1 MAKTSE
7 TRLIK
12 IQVDAGKSTATLKK
26 MSREMAGLNKGV
38 RRIDKRMKSFGDSLR
53 DAGQAFA
60 GFAAAFGVREIARAI
75 DEFQLLNDRIIS
87 LVGNAEEASSVMK
100 GLATA
105 AKFTN
110 SSISGLAESYNR
122 VSLAVSDLGVSS
134 DAVLG
139 LTTAL
144 QQTFRL
150 SGSTIAE
157 ATGATIQLTQGLSA
171 GALRGQELRSVLE
184 SNAVLSGLLAEKFGV
199 ARGQLIKLAESGA
212 ITAQKVFEILGD
224 NFDSLNERAGKLGR
238 TFEQSIIYVFD
249 QFKLQLLAINK
260 ELNLSGGFSS
270 AMDQF
275 VDQFVNADNILRVF
289 GAVTLPLIAGGIS
302 LVSKAIL
309 SNPLGAALSLLG
321 FAIADLAYNWEKRT
335 LQMKIAWLELKT
347 FLEGANTEIKTGLN
361 ILDEFIKDMQ
371 LAASGIIPSIKETWN
386 DLTTAVNGFTEGMI
400 ESSRQKGPL
409 TPDQLTKMG
418 EYQAIYRLTG
428 AKAHRK

>member
-1 MAKTSE
+1 
-7 TRLIK
+7 
-12 IQVDAGKSTATLKK
+12 
-26 MSREMAGLNKGV
+26 
-38 RRIDKRMKSFGDSLR
+38 
-53 DAGQAFA
+53 
-60 GFAAAFGVREIARAI
+60 
-75 DEFQLLNDRIIS
+75 
-87 LVGNAEEASSVMK
+87 
-100 GLATA
+100 
-105 AKFTN
+105 
-110 SSISGLAESYNR
+110 
-122 VSLAVSDLGVSS
+122 
-134 DAVLG
+134 
-139 LTTAL
+139 
-144 QQTFRL
+144 
-150 SGSTIAE
+150 
-157 ATGATIQLTQGLSA
+157 
-171 GALRGQELRSVLE
+171 
-184 SNAVLSGLLAEKFGV
+184 
-199 ARGQLIKLAESGA
+199 
-212 ITAQKVFEILGD
+212 
-224 NFDSLNERAGKLGR
+224 
-238 TFEQSIIYVFD
+238 
-249 QFKLQLLAINK
+249 
-260 ELNLSGGFSS
+260 
-270 AMDQF
+270 MDQF